1 MATRLTLKSINEEL
15 ARRGIRAVLEKGG
28 GYYYFRTGD
37 AADWLDRTV
46 RVPTLSS
53 LTLKQWIEEYR
64 RLEKVNREIMRTG
77 RKGRARSLRPD

>member
-15 ARRGIRAVLEKGG
+15 ARRGIRTVLEKGG

-46 RVPTLSS
+46 RVPTLST

-64 RLEKVNREIMRTG
+64 RLEKVNREIMRAG